1 MRPGCWMDAE
11 VAMAWC
17 KFINLMEDH
26 NAPADVMELLALI
39 DHALLS
45 EAVEQYLEDAA
56 AARRARH

>member
-1 MRPGCWMDAE
+1 MDAE

-26 NAPADVMELLALI
+26 NAPADVMELLMLI